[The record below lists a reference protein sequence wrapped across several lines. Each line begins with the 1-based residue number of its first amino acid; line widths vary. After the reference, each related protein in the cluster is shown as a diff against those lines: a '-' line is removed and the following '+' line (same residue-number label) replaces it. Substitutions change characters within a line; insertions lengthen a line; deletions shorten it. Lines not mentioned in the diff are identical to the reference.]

1 MSIIDQYRDAHEATA
16 EVLHSIKGLTA
27 AGIDVM
33 LHRDLLE
40 PHAPGGSSVF
50 ALLEAIEEKVERAQ
64 ELLEEQWEAAHHVV
78 RSER

>member
-1 MSIIDQYRDAHEATA
+1 MSISAQYGEAHEATA
-16 EVLHSIKGLTA
+16 EVLHSIKALSA

-33 LHRDLLE
+33 LHRDLLD

-50 ALLEAIEEKVERAQ
+50 ALLEAIEEKAERAKK
-64 ELLEEQWEAAHHVV
+64 LLEAQWEAAHCVV